1 MRNLLA
7 KREAHHRGV
16 GDTGAAPWL
25 HTDSNWIPFRERFLE
40 LPMGKV
46 VLDLDGMTNIAKAMM
61 DTAGN
66 SNPHRAIRVA
76 V

>member
-1 MRNLLA
+1 
-7 KREAHHRGV
+7 
-16 GDTGAAPWL
+16 
-25 HTDSNWIPFRERFLE
+25 
-40 LPMGKV
+40 MGKV